1 VTGKVH
7 DAVRCNASSAVQAT
21 TVVPT
26 SKLDPLVGVQD
37 VVRGA
42 SPPEAVGGAYMTVTG
57 PPFRLCS
64 VTALGQ
70 LIAGGEEVGFVVLS
84 HPN

>member
-1 VTGKVH
+1 
-7 DAVRCNASSAVQAT
+7 VQAT
-21 TVVPT
+21 IVVPT
-26 SKLDPLVGVQD
+26 LKLDPLDGVQD

-42 SPPEAVGGAYMTVTG
+42 SPPEAVGGAYVTVTG
-57 PPFRLCS
+57 APFRLCS

-70 LIAGGEEVGFVVLS
+70 LIDGDKVVGFVVLS

>member
-1 VTGKVH
+1 
-7 DAVRCNASSAVQAT
+7 
-21 TVVPT
+21 
-26 SKLDPLVGVQD
+26 
-37 VVRGA
+37 
-42 SPPEAVGGAYMTVTG
+42 MTVTG